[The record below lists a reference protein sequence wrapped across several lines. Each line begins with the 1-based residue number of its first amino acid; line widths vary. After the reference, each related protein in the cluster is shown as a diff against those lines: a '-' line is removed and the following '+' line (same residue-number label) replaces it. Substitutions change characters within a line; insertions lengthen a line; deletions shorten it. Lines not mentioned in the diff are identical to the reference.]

1 MKKILVTG
9 GCGFIGSHTIVELVK
24 SGYDP
29 VVYDNLSRSNS
40 SSLDGIELICEKRIE
55 FINGDIRDVAS
66 LESVF
71 DRYSFDA
78 VIHFAGLKA
87 VSESV
92 EKPLLYFENNVAG
105 TINLLQM
112 MTKFNVNNFVFSS
125 SATVYGDTAISPL
138 DESLPLASPQN
149 PYGSSK
155 LIVENLLRDLFVSNS
170 KWNIVILR
178 YFNPVGA
185 HESGLIGENPAG
197 IPSNVMPLLCQT
209 AAGVR
214 ECFEVFGCDYNTHDG
229 TAIRDYIH
237 VMDLS
242 NGHVSALN
250 KVFSK
255 CGLLTAN
262 LGTGKGHS
270 VLDLINAFERVSC
283 KKINWKYAERRPGDI
298 DVSVACH
305 KNAKQLLGWTA
316 KYSLTDMCADA
327 WRWQASMIDKKSSC

>member
-125 SATVYGDTAISPL
+125 SATVVVKNVARFSP
-138 DESLPLASPQN
+138 S
-149 PYGSSK
+149 
-155 LIVENLLRDLFVSNS
+155 
-170 KWNIVILR
+170 
-178 YFNPVGA
+178 
-185 HESGLIGENPAG
+185 
-197 IPSNVMPLLCQT
+197 
-209 AAGVR
+209 
-214 ECFEVFGCDYNTHDG
+214 
-229 TAIRDYIH
+229 
-237 VMDLS
+237 
-242 NGHVSALN
+242 
-250 KVFSK
+250 
-255 CGLLTAN
+255 
-262 LGTGKGHS
+262 
-270 VLDLINAFERVSC
+270 
-283 KKINWKYAERRPGDI
+283 
-298 DVSVACH
+298 
-305 KNAKQLLGWTA
+305 
-316 KYSLTDMCADA
+316 
-327 WRWQASMIDKKSSC
+327 